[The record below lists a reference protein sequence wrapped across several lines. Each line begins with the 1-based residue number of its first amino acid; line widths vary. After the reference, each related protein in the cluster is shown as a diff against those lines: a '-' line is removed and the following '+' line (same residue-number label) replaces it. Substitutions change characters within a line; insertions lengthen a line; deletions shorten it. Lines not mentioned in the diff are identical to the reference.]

1 MARAHHRFHSEVPG
15 GERMVYIAGS
25 NQPTLAGLSDPSR
38 LRDLIAYL
46 GTTQG
51 DGNVSHALGLLKGV
65 RTYFIDEE
73 HSALVRNA
81 KVIAAL
87 DDLMIKGTTDL
98 RAGGQAVRG
107 KPRMFKLARW
117 ADAGKAADEREA
129 AELSRAQDL
138 SRQIRRRIAPALRG
152 SDKEA
157 TVSDSEAQRVSP
169 NERVLRDLLTSS
181 FLGSKGP
188 DVAATASLE
197 KFRPTVVFRLFWGR
211 IDEVNS
217 LPAFNA
223 GNSAEPLPVDAVSLM
238 PSRRKQ
244 IPETLARGRRS

>member
-1 MARAHHRFHSEVPG
+1 
-15 GERMVYIAGS
+15 MVYIAGS

-38 LRDLIAYL
+38 LRDPIAYL

-51 DGNVSHALGLLKGV
+51 DGSVSHALGLLKGV

-73 HSALVRNA
+73 HSALARNA
-81 KVIAAL
+81 KVLAAL

-98 RAGGQAVRG
+98 LAGGQAVRG

-129 AELSRAQDL
+129 AELGRAQDL
-138 SRQIRRRIAPALRG
+138 SRQLRRRIAPALRG

-181 FLGSKGP
+181 FLSSKGP

-211 IDEVNS
+211 IDEVDTLHRKARS
-217 LPAFNA
+217 GLQCKVFSPA
-223 GNSAEPLPVDAVSLM
+223 
-238 PSRRKQ
+238 Q
-244 IPETLARGRRS
+244 RGRSHLDLGRRARP